1 MFIKMEEDMWHKFNL
16 KLQTKITL
24 LVCLVVA
31 FILAIIFVLFNYKFA
46 QQTRQSLEERV
57 VAVSRTVALTPSV
70 QQVLSGEG
78 GSFNIQE
85 YAGKIKRL
93 NNVEFVV
100 VFDMN
105 GIRYSHPNTDLIGK
119 KVSGDDIEGVLQGK
133 HTVSVAEGT
142 LGKSLRSF
150 APIFDRMGNQ
160 VGAVLT
166 GIMLERLE
174 EQSSEY
180 RWILVWGLGLGAFVG
195 TIGAFALAR
204 KIKKTIYDMEP
215 FEIAKLL
222 EERSAILQ
230 FAKEGIIAVDEHL
243 QITLINKEGRRL
255 FARGGLPTKLID
267 ENIERVWVQDIF
279 ATVKNTGEAIVD
291 EEMQLGGVVIH
302 ISVVPI
308 TVDGLVKGVM
318 ATFRDKTEMVI
329 LGERLSGLSSY
340 AEALRAQAHEF
351 RNKLHVI
358 FGMVHM
364 KYYDQLEQYISETM
378 ESQDS
383 EVGAVSEQ
391 IRDQVMTG
399 FILGKMSRAREV
411 GVTLELT
418 KDSFL
423 PEPKRAAQM
432 HHMITILGNLID
444 NAVECLETQ
453 PARAQDAKIELS
465 IRYDEATKYLM
476 CTVTDN
482 GPGMSMQEQMRMLSK
497 GYSSK
502 GENRGMGLYLVML
515 RINELHG
522 KLEHWSQVGEGTTF
536 KVSIPYKLKEIRL

>member
-1 MFIKMEEDMWHKFNL
+1 MQCNGGRHVAKPTL

-31 FILAIIFVLFNYKFA
+31 FILAIIFILFNNKFA
-46 QQTRQSLEERV
+46 EQTRQSLEERV

-70 QQVLSGEG
+70 QQVLAGEEG
-78 GSFNIQE
+78 AFDIQE
-85 YAGKIKRL
+85 YTGKIKRL

-105 GIRYSHPNTDLIGK
+105 GIRISHPNSELIGE
-119 KVSGDDIEGVLQGK
+119 KVHGGDIEDVLHGK
-133 HTVSVAEGT
+133 HTISVAEGT

-150 APIFDRMGNQ
+150 APIFDRKGNQ

-180 RWILVWGLGLGAFVG
+180 RWILVWGLGLGAIIG
-195 TIGAFALAR
+195 TIGAFVLAR
-204 KIKKTIYDMEP
+204 KIKKTIYNMEP
-215 FEIAKLL
+215 FQIAKLL
-222 EERSAILQ
+222 EERSAMLQ
-230 FAKEGIIAVDEHL
+230 FAKEGIIAVDEDL
-243 QITLINKEGRRL
+243 QITLINNEGRRL
-255 FARGGLPTKLID
+255 FHRGGLPSKLVD
-267 ENIERVWVQDIF
+267 EPIERIWEQDVF

-302 ISVVPI
+302 ISIVPI
-308 TVDGLVKGVM
+308 IVDGTVKGIM
-318 ATFRDKTEMVI
+318 ATFRDKTEMLI

-364 KYYDQLEQYISETM
+364 KYYAELERYISDTM

-383 EVGAVSEQ
+383 EVGATSEQ
-391 IRDQVMTG
+391 IRDQVLTG
-399 FILGKMSRAREV
+399 FILGKMSRAREA
-411 GVTLELT
+411 GVVLELT

-423 PEPKRAAQM
+423 PEPRRAAQM
-432 HHMITILGNLID
+432 HHLITILGNFID
-444 NAVECLETQ
+444 NAVECLETYT
-453 PARAQDAKIELS
+453 AKEQDPKIQLS
-465 IRYDEATKYLM
+465 INYDEMKRQLI

-482 GPGMSMQEQMRMLSK
+482 GPGISEQEQLNMFSK
-497 GYSSK
+497 GYSTK

-522 KLEHWSQVGEGTTF
+522 KLEYWSEPLKGTTF
-536 KVSIPYKLKEIRL
+536 EISIPYELKEPRL